1 MDRTWLETI
10 QLLGLDVE
18 LAVIVMML
26 VGIGLADLARAALRR
41 SRHGQDVGLGTRTAP
56 TRPLDAWPSQGWG
69 PSH

>member
-1 MDRTWLETI
+1 MDRTWLDTI

-18 LAVIVMML
+18 LVVIALML
-26 VGIGLADLARAALRR
+26 VGIGLTDLAKVALRR
-41 SRHGQDVGLGTRTAP
+41 FGHWREARRGLRTAP